1 MLWSLLFITLI
12 GRSTQ
17 QDPVTSSGCSPGWET
32 IKLDDKVAFQSSDAT
47 NYYGVKYTADRA
59 LDGNYL
65 TCSENL
71 NDHISWWTV
80 DLLGL
85 YEISCITIYNINQS
99 NIDLSGAR
107 ILIGNSSE
115 RNAADTT
122 ECATINTKTS
132 RENNTFNCENEPK
145 WGRYVTVYKD
155 TPGFVILCEVTMKGR
170 KKEPFK
176 LIKENKTWE
185 DALYHCREEHMDLVS
200 ILDKETQGWVGLEA
214 QKADTPFVWLG
225 LQYICGFGFWIWVN
239 DQCVF
244 FDQWAPDETRTAD
257 CSTRAAMNKGG
268 NHLWYKKSVY
278 DKYNFIC
285 AV

>member
-17 QDPVTSSGCSPGWET
+17 QDPGCSPGWET
-32 IKLDDKVAFQSSDAT
+32 IKLDDKLTFQSSVYTD
-47 NYYGVKYTADRA
+47 YYGVKYTADRA

-65 TCSENL
+65 TCSNTL
-71 NDHISWWTV
+71 NDPISWWTV

-85 YEISCITIYNINQS
+85 YDISCITIYNINQFS
-99 NIDLSGAR
+99 VDLRGAR

-122 ECATINTKTS
+122 ECATINTTTS
-132 RENNTFNCENEPK
+132 RENKTFNCENGTK

-176 LIKENKTWE
+176 LIKENKTWA

-200 ILDKETQGWVGLEA
+200 IRDEETQGWVELEA

-257 CSTRAAMNKGG
+257 CSMSGAMNTSG

>member
-17 QDPVTSSGCSPGWET
+17 QDPGCSPGWET
-32 IKLDDKVAFQSSDAT
+32 IKLDDKVAFQSSFYTD
-47 NYYGVKYTADRA
+47 NGVNYTADRA
-59 LDGNYL
+59 LDGNI
-65 TCSENL
+65 TRCSHTLPTEP
-71 NDHISWWTV
+71 ISWWTV

-99 NIDLSGAR
+99 NVDLRGAR

-115 RNAADTT
+115 RNASDTT
-122 ECATINTKTS
+122 ECATINTTTKG
-132 RENNTFNCENEPK
+132 ENNTFNCENGPK
-145 WGRYVTVYKD
+145 WGRYVTVYKN
-155 TPGFVILCEVTMKGR
+155 TPGLVILCEVTMKGR

-225 LQYICGFGFWIWVN
+225 LHYSCTLDLWFWVDDHCVGF
-239 DQCVF
+239 DR
-244 FDQWAPDETRTAD
+244 WAPDETRTAD
-257 CSTRAAMNKGG
+257 CSMSGAMNTSG

>member
-17 QDPVTSSGCSPGWET
+17 QDPGCSPGWET
-32 IKLDDKVAFQSSDAT
+32 IKLDDKVAFQSSVYT
-47 NYYGVKYTADRA
+47 NNGVSYTSDRT
-59 LDGNYL
+59 LDGNNA
-65 TCSENL
+65 TCSNTVPQP
-71 NDHISWWTV
+71 ITWWTV

-85 YEISCITIYNINQS
+85 YEISCITIYNVNQD
-99 NIDLSGAR
+99 NIDLRGAR

-122 ECATINTKTS
+122 ECATINTTT
-132 RENNTFNCENEPK
+132 RGENNTFNCENGPK
-145 WGRYVTVYKD
+145 WGRYVTVYKN
-155 TPGFVILCEVTMKGR
+155 TSGLVILCEVTMKGR
-170 KKEPFK
+170 NKEPFK

-200 ILDKETQGWVGLEA
+200 ILDEETQGWVGLEA

-225 LQYICGFGFWIWVN
+225 LHYICGFGFWIWVN

-244 FDQWAPDETRTAD
+244 FDQWAPDETRTAV
-257 CSTRAAMNKGG
+257 CGTRAAMNTSG

>member
-17 QDPVTSSGCSPGWET
+17 QDPGCSPGWET
-32 IKLDDKVAFQSSDAT
+32 IKLDDKVAFQSSVYTDQR
-47 NYYGVKYTADRA
+47 GVPYTADRA
-59 LDGNYL
+59 FDGNYS
-65 TCSENL
+65 TCSATVYET
-71 NDHISWWTV
+71 ITWWTV

-85 YEISCITIYNINQS
+85 YEISCISIYNINQS
-99 NIDLSGAR
+99 NTDLRDAC

-122 ECATINTKTS
+122 ECATINTTT
-132 RENNTFNCENEPK
+132 RGENKTFNCENGPK
-145 WGRYVTVYKD
+145 WGRYVTVYKN
-155 TPGFVILCEVTMKGR
+155 TYGPLILCEVTMKGR
-170 KKEPFK
+170 EKESPLK
-176 LIKENKTWE
+176 LIKEKKTWA
-185 DALYHCREEHMDLVS
+185 DARYHCREEHMDLVS
-200 ILDKETQGWVGLEA
+200 ILDNETQVWVGLEA

-225 LQYICGFGFWIWVN
+225 LQYICGFDFWIWVN

-244 FDQWAPDETRTAD
+244 FDQWAPDDTRTAV
-257 CSTRAAMNKGG
+257 CGMNAAMNKGG

>member
-17 QDPVTSSGCSPGWET
+17 QDPGCSPGWET
-32 IKLDDKVAFQSSDAT
+32 IKLDDKVAFQSSVYT
-47 NYYGVKYTADRA
+47 ENGVRYGADRV

-65 TCSENL
+65 TDSDTLYET
-71 NDHISWWTV
+71 ITWWTV

-85 YEISCITIYNINQS
+85 YEISCISIYNQVKY
-99 NIDLSGAR
+99 NIDLRGAR

-122 ECATINTKTS
+122 ECATINTTTNG
-132 RENNTFNCENEPK
+132 ENKTFNCENGTK

-155 TPGFVILCEVTMKGR
+155 RYGPLTLCEVTMKGR
-170 KKEPFK
+170 NKEPFK
-176 LIKENKTWE
+176 LIKENKTWA

-200 ILDKETQGWVGLEA
+200 ILDEETQGRVGLEA

-225 LQYICGFGFWIWVN
+225 LQYTCGFGFWIWVN

-257 CSTRAAMNKGG
+257 CGMSAAMNTSG